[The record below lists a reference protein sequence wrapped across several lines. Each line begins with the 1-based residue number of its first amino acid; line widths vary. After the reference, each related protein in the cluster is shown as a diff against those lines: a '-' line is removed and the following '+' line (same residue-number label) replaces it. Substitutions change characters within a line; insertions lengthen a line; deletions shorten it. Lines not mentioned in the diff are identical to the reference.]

1 VIYALKKREE
11 KVMTFSAVQ
20 KHKIVYKNN
29 EIEFQIIK
37 TARKKTSE
45 IMVKYD
51 DILIRA
57 PFSKSIEDI
66 ESLVNYK
73 AEWILQKIKENSGKK
88 PEIIFPTYKNN
99 TTLPYFGKNIP
110 LKIVKDKNDYLEF
123 SNDEFVM
130 HVKKD
135 KVKSTYE
142 KWLFNISSTIFNQ
155 FIEKY
160 SILLNTRPKK
170 ILIKNLKSRWGSA
183 TSKGTINLNV
193 NLIKAPT
200 EVIEYVV
207 LHEMGHLIEKNHSH
221 RFWKIIKC
229 HMIDYPDKI
238 KWLKIN
244 GSNLL

>member
-1 VIYALKKREE
+1 
-11 KVMTFSAVQ
+11 MTFLPIQ

-45 IMVKYD
+45 ITVKYD

-66 ESLVNYK
+66 ESLVNSK
-73 AEWILQKIKENSGKK
+73 VEWILQKIKENSGKK

-99 TTLPYFGKNIP
+99 TTLPYLGKNVS

-123 SNDEFVM
+123 SNNEFVM
-130 HVKKD
+130 HVNKN
-135 KVKSTYE
+135 KVKTIYE
-142 KWLFNISSTIFNQ
+142 KWLFNISSIIFNQ

-160 SILLNTRPKK
+160 SILLNIRPKK

-183 TSKGTINLNV
+183 TYKGTINLNV
-193 NLIKAPT
+193 NLIKAPI

-207 LHEMGHLIEKNHSH
+207 LHEMSHLIEKNHSH
-221 RFWKIIKC
+221 RFWKIIEY
-229 HMIDYPDKI
+229 HMSNYPDKI

-244 GSNLL
+244 GSNIL

>member
-1 VIYALKKREE
+1 
-11 KVMTFSAVQ
+11 MTFLPIQ

-45 IMVKYD
+45 ITVKYD

-66 ESLVNYK
+66 ESLVNSK

-99 TTLPYFGKNIP
+99 TTLPYLGKNVI

-123 SNDEFVM
+123 SNNEFVM
-130 HVKKD
+130 HVNKN
-135 KVKSTYE
+135 KVKTIYE
-142 KWLFNISSTIFNQ
+142 KWLFNISSSIFNQ

-160 SILLNTRPKK
+160 SFLLNIRPKK

-183 TSKGTINLNV
+183 TYKGTINLNV
-193 NLIKAPT
+193 NLIKAPI

-207 LHEMGHLIEKNHSH
+207 LHEMSHLIEKNHSH
-221 RFWKIIKC
+221 RFWKIIEY
-229 HMIDYPDKI
+229 HMSNYPDKI

-244 GSNLL
+244 GSNIL